1 MPSLTALPLVQGTL
15 DLLVLRT
22 LAAGPMHGYGIAS
35 LVDERTRGE
44 LVIEDAALYQALH
57 RLDRQGLVDAE
68 WRASDNNRRPLLH
81 AHAGGATAPAG
92 RHRQLAPAHPSGR
105 RGAGGHVMRPFWHW
119 RRRRHELA
127 AELDDE
133 LTLHL
138 ELRAEELARAGL
150 SPDAARREAVRSSE
164 TSSTRRYCRRQDHMK
179 ATNTQRGLA
188 LDELAQDLP
197 FRCEA
202 CGACRPRHS
211 RSLHRRPG
219 DRRHDRDLRRD
230 RCGHPQPTALQGTD
244 RLVRIYTDAPPNK
257 FRFSVA
263 DYLALE
269 AQQTHFDQVAAYTDR
284 PLTFTDGTVAERVWA
299 RDVTPSYFAL
309 LGIGPVL
316 GRGFAA
322 RDGEAGRPPAV
333 VLSHAF
339 WQRRLGARRDVIGS
353 TVRLDGRDHL
363 LVGVLPPQAGPLGQ
377 ESDVF
382 VATQFT
388 TPPRRARFAHGPRT
402 SPADR
407 GS

>member
-1 MPSLTALPLVQGTL
+1 
-15 DLLVLRT
+15 
-22 LAAGPMHGYGIAS
+22 
-35 LVDERTRGE
+35 
-44 LVIEDAALYQALH
+44 
-57 RLDRQGLVDAE
+57 
-68 WRASDNNRRPLLH
+68 
-81 AHAGGATAPAG
+81 
-92 RHRQLAPAHPSGR
+92 
-105 RGAGGHVMRPFWHW
+105 
-119 RRRRHELA
+119 
-127 AELDDE
+127 
-133 LTLHL
+133 
-138 ELRAEELARAGL
+138 
-150 SPDAARREAVRSSE
+150 
-164 TSSTRRYCRRQDHMK
+164 MK

-188 LDELAQDLP
+188 LEELAQDL
-197 FRCEA
+197 RI
-202 CGACRPRHS
+202 S
-211 RSLHRRPG
+211 LRSLRRVPVMTLTILFTVG
-219 DRRHDRDLRRD
+219 L
-230 RCGHPQPTALQGTD
+230 GIGATTAIFAAIDAAILSPLPYKEPD

-284 PLTFTDGTVAERVWA
+284 PMTFTDGTVAERVWA

-353 TVRLDGRDHL
+353 TMRLDGRDHV
-363 LVGVLPPQAGPLGQ
+363 LVGVLPPRAGPLEDGN
-377 ESDVF
+377 SDVF

-388 TPPRRARFAHGPRT
+388 TPPRKGPFLYTVART
-402 SPADR
+402 SPADG

>member
-1 MPSLTALPLVQGTL
+1 
-15 DLLVLRT
+15 
-22 LAAGPMHGYGIAS
+22 
-35 LVDERTRGE
+35 
-44 LVIEDAALYQALH
+44 
-57 RLDRQGLVDAE
+57 
-68 WRASDNNRRPLLH
+68 
-81 AHAGGATAPAG
+81 
-92 RHRQLAPAHPSGR
+92 
-105 RGAGGHVMRPFWHW
+105 MRPFWHW
-119 RRRRHELA
+119 RRLSRARRG
-127 AELDDE
+127 LDDE
-133 LTLHL
+133 LTSTSSCAPKSWC
-138 ELRAEELARAGL
+138 EPVCR
-150 SPDAARREAVRSSE
+150 PAARREAVAQFG
-164 TSSTRRYCRRQDHMK
+164 TSVRRRYCGRQDHMK
-179 ATNTQRGLA
+179 ATTPSAARA
-188 LDELAQDLP
+188 RRAHKTSHFAAKPAARAVRE
-197 FRCEA
+197 
-202 CGACRPRHS
+202 HS
-211 RSLHRRPG
+211 ILFTGRPG

-230 RCGHPQPTALQGTD
+230 RCGHPQPTALQGPD

-316 GRGFAA
+316 GRGFA

-377 ESDVF
+377 ESVF
-382 VATQFT
+382 ALQVHHASAKLV
-388 TPPRRARFAHGPRT
+388 RRRSRT
-402 SPADR
+402 SPATADR
-407 GS
+407 EAAGAELRAINRRIFPLWRSSARTIRLPGA